1 MILHTVYFTGKG
13 TTKTCAECISAA
25 SGLERRSRNWAR
37 RPQNDPLDIP
47 AEDALLLCLPVYGGF
62 IPRICLPWV
71 EQLRGHGGP
80 AVIAAVY
87 GNRHYDNALLQM
99 RDLLESRG
107 FQVVAAGAF
116 VAEHS
121 IFPQVAAGRPDL
133 KDKAAMAD
141 FGAKCGALLAEGRRG
156 VLELPGDPAY
166 VLPEARPAGMVP
178 TGDGACVTCRACAD
192 ICPARAIQR
201 SRPTETDPLKC
212 IQCGAC
218 ITVCHTGARNY
229 HSQAWQE
236 RAPVFAGANSAYR
249 RPEVYYCKQQP

>member
-1 MILHTVYFTGKG
+1 
-13 TTKTCAECISAA
+13 
-25 SGLERRSRNWAR
+25 
-37 RPQNDPLDIP
+37 
-47 AEDALLLCLPVYGGF
+47 
-62 IPRICLPWV
+62 
-71 EQLRGHGGP
+71 
-80 AVIAAVY
+80 
-87 GNRHYDNALLQM
+87 M

-133 KDKAAMAD
+133 EDKAAMSD
-141 FGAKCGALLAEGRRG
+141 FGAKCGALLAEGQRG

-178 TGDGACVTCRACAD
+178 TGDGACVNCRACAD